1 MKYSQLLV
9 HALLIGN
16 IAGGCS
22 WIHKKGERTSK
33 DAPLPPVCDAE
44 TDPDCSP
51 KPPQETSFALGET
64 VPDSKGIKTSIGKKD
79 DINGSGQVVAPGVNE
94 VKTLYGADRAI
105 DWSGLDFIQKQKTAS
120 ESKDEETIL
129 QAFNMS
135 YNYIYEQ
142 LDELKDAGYS
152 IIQISPPQKTLNQY
166 GIWWE
171 LYQPLDHRVFENK
184 LGTEEELRK
193 LVKGAHDRGLRVI
206 ADVVLNHMADPLR
219 VAPQDPLRYSNL
231 YQPEDFLNYDIFL
244 DHVRYKFEVL
254 AGDVN
259 EIEYFYSP
267 DRALYKKFTAFLKER
282 GQSSQDVLRDQDSR
296 MVYETAFVRK
306 VMPWMYSD
314 LERLT
319 RDQGVTISWKGDYPS
334 CTQFGQAVDCAS
346 NSSFKSTFTSL
357 FGKGA
362 LIVRSYYYELTAD
375 KHPIYQNEWD
385 SLEKVAVK
393 WYPGLPSLD
402 KRSSVVQ
409 GTHVDLLEKMVR
421 LGIDGFRLDAV
432 KHIPQE
438 YFSGLVTQL
447 KDRLQGEDLVVDG
460 VNVLQKPLY
469 VYGEMA
475 TSKADIANLYR
486 QNMDVTDFFL
496 LDTYMYTTVFDES
509 FDLYG
514 RGEEN
519 LQKLRRSA
527 LEKSLK
533 AGNNK
538 NWQVALYP
546 EGASKAES
554 SFTLNDFSAERFHK
568 NLKQAIRFSRIHD
581 SVVGDMFIIKN
592 YQQAMLGHAYM
603 LTATD
608 GRVLVYGSD
617 ENVKVNA
624 GADYK
629 EKVVLAANRFRQEAG
644 RLPYSDRFQGKD
656 FCDNCER
663 NDLLFV
669 DRGDQALA
677 ILYSGEEALAL
688 KNLKFPSLK
697 AGCYVELMS
706 GRRFEVKADQSVLRP
721 RSSTEPTLPGRSAA
735 FILPAACEDKEV
747 LADISFTR
755 ETGKTAQAE
764 LPEYP
769 VYLMGS
775 FNSWSVDAAYELE
788 PLDDSCLGATV
799 AMRAGQKIF
808 KFADAGWKKLDIG
821 SRDGNALVWN
831 QETRTLNKFGELN
844 ETPGN
849 LVLELSE
856 DQNVTIKLCQPT
868 TTFPKL
874 TVTAAAK

>member
-1 MKYSQLLV
+1 MKYSKVLL
-9 HALLIGN
+9 HALILGH
-16 IAGGCS
+16 IASGCS

-33 DAPLPPVCDAE
+33 DEPLIPICDPA
-44 TDPDCSP
+44 DPKCQ
-51 KPPQETSFALGET
+51 PQEDTIFVLGES

-94 VKTLYGADRAI
+94 IKTLYGADRAI
-105 DWSGLDFIQKQKTAS
+105 DWSGLGFLQKQKSAG
-120 ESKDEETIL
+120 EPQDQQTIL

-135 YNYIYEQ
+135 YSYIYEQ
-142 LDELKDAGYS
+142 LDQLKDAGYS

-184 LGTEEELRK
+184 LGSEEDLRK
-193 LVKGAHDRGLRVI
+193 LIRGAHDRGLKVI

-231 YQPEDFLNYDIFL
+231 YRPEDFLNYDIFL
-244 DHVRYKFEVL
+244 DHIRYKFEVL

-259 EIEYFYSP
+259 EFQYFYSP
-267 DRALYKKFTAFLKER
+267 ERALYGKFAAWLQARGLKIE
-282 GQSSQDVLRDQDSR
+282 DVLKDQETR
-296 MVYETAFVRK
+296 LAYETGFVRDA
-306 VMPWMYSD
+306 MPWMYSD
-314 LERLT
+314 LKRLT
-319 RDQGVTISWKGDYPS
+319 GDQGVTITWKGDRPS
-334 CTQFGQAVDCAS
+334 CTQFGQGVDCFS
-346 NSSFKSTFTSL
+346 NPSFKGTWTSL

-385 SLEKVAVK
+385 NLEKVAVK

-402 KRSSVVQ
+402 KHSDVVK

-438 YFSGLVTQL
+438 YFSDLIEQL
-447 KDRLQGEDLVVDG
+447 KERLQGESIVVDG
-460 VNVLQKPLY
+460 SNVLQKPLY

-475 TSKADIANLYR
+475 TSKADIANYYR

-496 LDTYMYTTVFDES
+496 LDTYMYATVFDES

-533 AGNNK
+533 AGDNK
-538 NWQVALYP
+538 NWQVMLYP
-546 EGASKAES
+546 EGPNKDES
-554 SFTLNDFSAERFHK
+554 FFTLNDFSAERFHK
-568 NLKQAIRFSRIHD
+568 GLKQAIRFSRIHD
-581 SVVGDMFIIKN
+581 SVVGDMFILKN

-603 LTATD
+603 LSATD
-608 GRVLVYGSD
+608 GRVLVYASD

-644 RLPYSDRFQGKD
+644 SLPYTDRFEGKD

-669 DRGDQALA
+669 DRGDEALA
-677 ILYSGEEALAL
+677 IIYSGKDSLAL
-688 KNLKFPSLK
+688 ENLKFPNLK
-697 AGCYVELMS
+697 TGCYVEIMS
-706 GRRFEVKADQSVLRP
+706 GRRFEVQADQSVVRP
-721 RSSTEPTLPGRSAA
+721 RSSTAPTLPARSAA
-735 FILPAACEDKEV
+735 FILPTSCDEAEV
-747 LADISFTR
+747 LANITLTR
-755 ETGKTAQAE
+755 STDKPQEKN
-764 LPEYP
+764 LPDYP

-775 FNSWSVDAAYELE
+775 FNSWSVNPAYELE
-788 PLDDSCLGATV
+788 RLDDSCLGATV
-799 AMRAGQKIF
+799 TMLKGQNIF

-821 SRDGNALVWN
+821 SRDGQGLVLN
-831 QETRTLNKFGELN
+831 KETRTLNKFGELN

-849 LVLELSE
+849 LEVELSE
-856 DQNVTIKLCQPT
+856 DQNVTVKLCEPN

-874 TVTAAAK
+874 TVTTNAK